1 MSNTIVLFLP
11 LGLLSL
17 QFISITEKKRKR
29 KARRKKEN
37 ASLPFNVCKIYG
49 KDEEYFKKKIKTF
62 VFLFF
67 KYGNAV
73 NWS

>member
-1 MSNTIVLFLP
+1 MSNTIVFFLP

-17 QFISITEKKRKR
+17 QFISITEKKR

-49 KDEEYFKKKIKTF
+49 KDEEYFKKKNQNLCF
-62 VFLFF
+62 SLFF